1 MKKYGS
7 YITIYFKGM
16 AMGTADVI
24 PGVSGGTLALI
35 LGIYERLIKAVKSVN
50 TNTLKGILALLTFW
64 KADSRKLALKEFKNI
79 DGLFLIVLVFGII
92 SAAVIASSIIPA
104 LMINHTE
111 KTFAVFLGLII
122 PSIAIPWL
130 MIKEKS
136 IANFIPLLLG
146 LAFTIFCSYL
156 LKENGGLIGNDFS
169 FGATALIIF
178 LCAMIA
184 ISAMILPGISGSYIL
199 MLLGQYIFVT
209 GLIAKLK
216 LDLLKKE
223 PSSEAKQQAIDLV
236 AHFSTI
242 ETMAL
247 IGIFI
252 AGCAVGV
259 TLFSRVIHWSLEHL
273 HDKTMAFLTGMIAS
287 SVYVLW
293 PYKATPTDP
302 DILVLGKGKW
312 LPMAENLKI
321 DFSNQVHQQ
330 SLIFFAVALTLS
342 TTLIIIGR
350 KLEKKKTA

>member
-1 MKKYGS
+1 MKKRSIISTYL
-7 YITIYFKGM
+7 KGM

-35 LGIYERLIKAVKSVN
+35 LNIYERLIKAVKSIDIN
-50 TNTLKGILALLTFW
+50 TIKGVLALLTCW
-64 KADSRKLALKEFKNI
+64 KSSSRALANKEFKRI
-79 DGLFLIVLVFGII
+79 DGLFLITLACGIL
-92 SAAVIASSIIPA
+92 SAAVLASSIIPA
-104 LMINHTE
+104 LMIDHTE
-111 KTFAVFLGLII
+111 KTFATFLGLII
-122 PSIAIPWL
+122 PSISIPWF
-130 MIKEKS
+130 MIKKKS
-136 IANFIPLLLG
+136 FLNVLPLVFG

-169 FGATALIIF
+169 FGSTALIIF

-216 LDLLKKE
+216 LDLLNKSASSPAKE
-223 PSSEAKQQAIDLV
+223 KAIELV

-242 ETMAL
+242 EIIAL
-247 IGIFI
+247 ICTFI
-252 AGCAVGV
+252 LGCLIGV
-259 TLFSRVIHWSLEHL
+259 TLFSRVIHWALENI

-302 DILVLGKGKW
+302 EILILGKGKW
-312 LPMAENLKI
+312 LPMAQNLKM
-321 DFSNQVHQQ
+321 DFSNPVHSQ
-330 SLIFFAVALTLS
+330 SLIFFFVAFSLS
-342 TTLIIIGR
+342 TTVIIIGN
-350 KLEKKKTA
+350 KSEKKKRSA